1 MKIAILHCRKA
12 SDVCTGAAC
21 FKAYHQNLKSF
32 AQYRDNQPELA
43 AFFDCGGCGIDRAA
57 NPGMVEKMQRLKSE
71 GVDKIHIGICVN
83 PQKCSHYQEILALL
97 DQYEIPYELG
107 TH

>member
-21 FKAYHQNLKSF
+21 FKAYHRNLKSF
-32 AQYRDNQPELA
+32 AQYRGAQPELA
-43 AFFDCGGCGIDRAA
+43 AFFDCGGCGIDLAA
-57 NPGMVEKMQRLKSE
+57 DPGMAEKMERLKSE
-71 GVDKIHIGICVN
+71 GVSKVHVGICVK
-83 PQKCSHYQEILALL
+83 PEKCPHYHQILSLL
-97 DQYEIPYELG
+97 DQYGIPYELG